1 MTPDTPRAQVI
12 ALVASVLDL
21 AVQFGVDITKGQ
33 QVALIAF
40 FGVLASIVLGDAH
53 IRNGRAQNI
62 QAIERVTNDRIR
74 EQGAGNA

>member
-1 MTPDTPRAQVI
+1 
-12 ALVASVLDL
+12 
-21 AVQFGVDITKGQ
+21 
-33 QVALIAF
+33 
-40 FGVLASIVLGDAH
+40 VLGDAH